1 MDQQIANLET
11 LLEDRIERIER
22 HQRVLKSVQQ
32 EPEDYDDEE
41 IEAYVEALD
50 EAVQKADP
58 LEAAEAAMEPLEAA
72 AERAEQ
78 AFMAGAQVVVD
89 GRPIEDVELVEL
101 EPPEAALLVP
111 SPAVNKVRGAEQ
123 LIELEDGRRFTF
135 AVEETVVA
143 DVDEDKTGD
152 LRLVLSLEEV

>member
-22 HQRVLKSVQQ
+22 HQRVLKSVRQ
-32 EPEDYDDEE
+32 EPEDYDEEE

-50 EAVQKADP
+50 EAVQQADP
-58 LEAAEAAMEPLEAA
+58 LEAAEAAMEPLEEA

-78 AFMAGAQVVVD
+78 AFMAGARVVVD

-135 AVEETVVA
+135 AVEETLVA